1 MAQRK
6 GSKKR
11 SSKKILDAFQIAE
24 REEARKNGVSDDSG
38 SEDDLKVIDGVMNA
52 RKFTKNGSND
62 DSDSALED
70 EELDS
75 DEALGSDDDY
85 DVLNSKFSQTLRD
98 KTKKQKQRAK
108 QIRRGDLNEDDD
120 DDGADE
126 EYDSI
131 DEGQLVT
138 LSEAWDMDERD
149 QKKHGGDDVVFNDDW
164 ESEEES
170 ASESESESESE
181 DEESEDDVFDVDEDE
196 NVDLANTVSHV
207 TSQIKKPARERRQ
220 LVTEAT
226 DENEFSVPAGNNKLS
241 LNDMIAAV
249 DSSISKDA
257 ILIEQPE
264 IDDDGTEKSRAMA
277 VPLPT
282 RIQQRHDREAAYEMT
297 KEELKKWNEAIR
309 ENRDAEHLLFPLN
322 AEESVSGS
330 VSLRTDVEPQTE
342 LEKRIHGLLEQS
354 ALVDDSKEAT
364 FEQIATAK
372 LTKDEMMKRTN
383 ELRQMRELMF
393 RDEQRAK
400 RIKKIKS
407 KLYHKI
413 KKRERMRNEGLVDGS
428 DDESD
433 PEDHDMKRAQE
444 RMSLKHKTNSSWAR
458 SMIKSGLSK
467 DAANRGELEEMLRQG
482 ERLKSKQL
490 GYNEGEQSDN
500 GALDIENEYAKDE
513 LRAEKDE
520 SSRIKLGKGVLNMD
534 FMRSA
539 EERQRKANLR
549 ELEQLRKLERG
560 EDLDEFKEAASAVD
574 ITKNQGRRV
583 YTPAAQSMQALVD
596 SMNEDVLQDAED
608 DEAKSLDRKLSKK
621 FSVVDS
627 QKVNVYESEE
637 ENDKEKDDDKD
648 ESDESNPWLAASG
661 GKKSSKFSKVDK
673 NSTKLVKAAAKVAKS
688 KKRTSSERDVD
699 DDAFIDMQE
708 TLMVG
713 GGRSRIND
721 SDGESDE
728 DEGASGSMFHQKN
741 LIREAFAGD
750 DVVDEFEKEKRQVV
764 MEEDDREEDATIP
777 GWGDW
782 TGSGA
787 KPKKRKFTVKI
798 DGVMQADKRKDKN
811 LKNVIIN
818 EKVNKKNLKYQ
829 SALVPYPYESREQYE
844 RALRMPVGQEWTAR
858 ETHQKLTKPRIST
871 KQGVVIDPLKA
882 PFK

>member
-24 REEARKNGVSDDSG
+24 REEARKNGESDDSG

-52 RKFTKNGSND
+52 RKFTKNGAND
-62 DSDSALED
+62 ESDSAMED

-98 KTKKQKQRAK
+98 KNKKQKQRAK
-108 QIRRGDLNEDDD
+108 QIKRGDLNEDE
-120 DDGADE
+120 ASEEDE

-131 DEGQLVT
+131 DEEQLVT

-149 QKKHGGDDVVFNDDW
+149 KKKHAGEDVVFNEEW

-170 ASESESESESE
+170 QSESESESDSEVESE
-181 DEESEDDVFDVDEDE
+181 SEEEDVFDVDEDE
-196 NVDLANTVSHV
+196 NVDLSNTVSHL
-207 TSQIKKPARERRQ
+207 TSQLKKPARERRQ
-220 LVTEAT
+220 LVTEAM
-226 DENEFSVPAGNNKLS
+226 DENEYNVPAGNNKLS

-249 DSSISKDA
+249 DLSISKDA
-257 ILIEQPE
+257 ILIEEPE

-297 KEELKKWNEAIR
+297 KEELKKWNEPIR
-309 ENRDAEHLLFPLN
+309 ENRDAEYLLFPLN
-322 AEESVSGS
+322 VEEAVQGS
-330 VSLRTDVEPQTE
+330 VSLQTDVEPQTE

-354 ALVDDSKEAT
+354 ALVDDLKEAT

-372 LTKDEMMKRTN
+372 LTKDEMMKRTH
-383 ELRQMRELMF
+383 ELRLMRELMF

-413 KKRERMRNEGLVDGS
+413 KKRERMRNEALVEDS
-428 DDESD
+428 EDESD
-433 PEDHDMKRAQE
+433 PEDHDMRRAQE
-444 RMSLKHKTNSSWAR
+444 RMSLKHKTNSAWAKL
-458 SMIKSGLSK
+458 MIKSGLSK
-467 DAANRGELEEMLRQG
+467 DASNRGELEEMLRQG

-490 GYNEGEQSDN
+490 GYKEGEQSDN
-500 GALDIENEYAKDE
+500 GALDIEEEYARDA

-520 SSRIKLGKGVLNMD
+520 LNRLKLGKGVLNME

-539 EERQRKANLR
+539 EERQKKANMR

-560 EDLDEFKEAASAVD
+560 EDLDDFKEASSAVD
-574 ITKNQGRRV
+574 ISRNQGRRV

-596 SMNEDVLQDAED
+596 AMNADVLQDAED
-608 DEAKSLDRKLSKK
+608 NEAKSLDRKLSKK
-621 FSVVDS
+621 FAVVDRL
-627 QKVNVYESEE
+627 KVSVEDSSEE
-637 ENDKEKDDDKD
+637 GQEKEDVEEAEDAK
-648 ESDESNPWLAASG
+648 NPWLAASA
-661 GKKSSKFSKVDK
+661 GKKSSKFSRVDK
-673 NSTKLVKAAAKVAKS
+673 NSTKLTKAAVKVAKS
-688 KKRTSSERDVD
+688 KKRSSSERDVD
-699 DDAFIDMQE
+699 DDAFIDMLE
-708 TLMVG
+708 TLVVG
-713 GGRSRIND
+713 GGRNRMND
-721 SDGESDE
+721 SDGDSDE
-728 DEGASGSMFHQKN
+728 DEGSSGSMFHQKS
-741 LIREAFAGD
+741 LIKEAFAGD
-750 DVVDEFEKEKRQVV
+750 NVVDDFEKEKRQII
-764 MEEDDREEDATIP
+764 MEEDDREEDVTLP

-782 TGSGA
+782 AGDGA

-844 RALRMPVGQEWTAR
+844 RALRMPVGQEWTSR

-871 KQGVVIDPLKA
+871 QQGVVIDPLKA